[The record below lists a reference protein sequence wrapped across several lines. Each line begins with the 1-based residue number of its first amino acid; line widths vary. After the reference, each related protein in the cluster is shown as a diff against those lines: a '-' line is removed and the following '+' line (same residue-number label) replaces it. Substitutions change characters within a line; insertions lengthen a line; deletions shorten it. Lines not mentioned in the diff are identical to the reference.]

1 MKYRIKH
8 STRYRYALSVSNC
21 YNLAYVLPRYTE
33 KQRID
38 SIDVK
43 VSPLATTRNMRTD
56 YFGNQFLQFSIE
68 KDHTELE
75 VSITSEITIKETV
88 VHTNLD
94 FGNPCTYVKYLLQH
108 SKDWETLCA
117 REFALDSPMVQAH
130 HDLAEYAAPS
140 FTEDRPFLSAV
151 MELTQRIFTDFKY
164 DPEFSDVAT
173 PLAEVLK
180 HKRGVCQD
188 FAHFAIGCLRSL
200 GYPAR
205 YVSGYLETLPAP
217 GQEKLIGADA
227 THAWFAVYSPG
238 EGWYEFDPTN
248 NKVTGEQHITTAW
261 GRDYS
266 DVTPLKGVIFGG
278 GHSPQLFVSVD
289 VRSIEDDFD
298 QRPIQSQS
306 QSQSQS

>member
-1 MKYRIKH
+1 MKYRIRH
-8 STRYRYALSVSNC
+8 TTRYQYALPVSHY
-21 YNLAYVLPRYTE
+21 YNLAYVLPRTTDR
-33 KQRID
+33 QRVDTID
-38 SIDVK
+38 IK
-43 VSPLATTRNMRTD
+43 LSPPATTSTNRSD

-68 KDHTELE
+68 KAHSELD
-75 VSITSEITIKETV
+75 VSITSEITIKDSSTSI
-88 VHTNLD
+88 NLD
-94 FGNPCTYVKYLLQH
+94 FGNPCSYVKYLLQH
-108 SKDWETLCA
+108 SKDWDTLCA
-117 REFALDSPMVQAH
+117 REFMLDSPMVQQH
-130 HDLAEYAAPS
+130 QDLADYAAAS
-140 FTEDRPFLSAV
+140 FSDDRPFLSAV
-151 MELTQRIFTDFKY
+151 MDLTQRIFTDFAY

-173 PLAEVLK
+173 PLADVLK

-188 FAHFAIGCLRSL
+188 FAHLTIGCLRSL

-278 GHSPQLFVSVD
+278 GISPQLFVSVD
-289 VRSIEDDFD
+289 VRRIEEDFF
-298 QRPIQSQS
+298 QTQSQS
-306 QSQSQS
+306 QSQG

>member
-1 MKYRIKH
+1 MKYRILH
-8 STRYRYALSVSNC
+8 STRYQYALSVSNC
-21 YNLAYVLPRYTE
+21 YNLAYVLPRATE
-33 KQRID
+33 KQRIEN
-38 SIDVK
+38 IDIK
-43 VSPLATTRNMRTD
+43 VSPLATTRTMRTD

-68 KDHTELE
+68 KDHTELD
-75 VSITSEITIKETV
+75 VSITSEIRTKETAANI
-88 VHTNLD
+88 NLD
-94 FGNPCTYVKYLLQH
+94 FGNPCTYVKYLLAH

-117 REFALDSPMVQAH
+117 REFVLDSPMVQAH
-130 HDLAEYAAPS
+130 SDLAEYAAPS
-140 FTEDRPFLSAV
+140 FSEDRPFLSAV
-151 MELTQRIFTDFKY
+151 MELTQRIFTDFTY

-173 PLAEVLK
+173 PLADVLK

-205 YVSGYLETLPAP
+205 YVSGYLETLPPP
-217 GQEKLIGADA
+217 GQPKLVGADA

-248 NKVTGEQHITTAW
+248 NKITDDQHITTAW

-278 GHSPQLFVSVD
+278 GHSPQLLVSVD
-289 VRSIEDDFD
+289 VRRIEEDFP
-298 QRPIQSQS
+298 QTQSQS
-306 QSQSQS
+306 QSQTQR